1 MDVALADTEAAAR
14 ALAFETWPTSA
25 LGGELGQV
33 LPLPAHFEAATA
45 LVSQDDVAEA
55 ILCDQDPQTHID
67 RLGEYGGGGYD
78 RVVVQQ
84 VGLDQDRFLD
94 MYAESVLPNFAAAG
108 VARA

>member
-45 LVSQDDVAEA
+45 LVSEDDVAES

-67 RLGEYGGGGYD
+67 RLREYGEAGYD
-78 RVVVQQ
+78 RVTVQQ
-84 VGLDQDRFLD
+84 AGAEQDRFLD
-94 MYAESVLPNFAAAG
+94 MYARSVLPSFATAG
-108 VARA
+108 VSGA